1 MPAGHPTHF
10 KPEYVE
16 QVRKLA
22 ALGATDKEL
31 ADFFNISEATLNNW
45 KIAHPEF
52 LESMRGGKDD
62 FDSGRIK
69 EALCKRALG
78 FMRKVERVSKDG
90 IVMCLEEVPPDTASI
105 KFWLTNRQ
113 RHLWAERQE
122 VEQVGVST
130 VEVNVISKPK
140 P

>member
-1 MPAGHPTHF
+1 
-10 KPEYVE
+10 
-16 QVRKLA
+16 
-22 ALGATDKEL
+22 
-31 ADFFNISEATLNNW
+31 
-45 KIAHPEF
+45 
-52 LESMRGGKDD
+52 
-62 FDSGRIK
+62 
-69 EALCKRALG
+69 
-78 FMRKVERVSKDG
+78 MRKVERVSKDG